1 MAKQIIWS
9 LRAQKDKREIFK
21 YWSQRNKSNRYSKKL
36 NQLFKETIQLL
47 REHPYIGK
55 STDDD
60 SVRIKIVK
68 EYLLIYEVTET
79 SINILSIWDGRQD
92 PSKLADIRKK

>member
-9 LRAQKDKREIFK
+9 LRAQKEKKEIFK
-21 YWSQRNKSNRYSKKL
+21 YWSKRNKSNRYSKKL
-36 NQLFKETIQLL
+36 HELFKEAIQLL
-47 REHPYIGK
+47 REHPYIGR

-68 EYLLIYEVTET
+68 EYLLIYEITEI

-92 PSKLADIRKK
+92 PSKLEDFIK

>member
-9 LRAQKDKREIFK
+9 LRAQKDKREIFI

-36 NQLFKETIQLL
+36 HQLFKEAIQLL
-47 REHPYIGK
+47 REHPYIGRT
-55 STDDD
+55 TDDD

-68 EYLLIYEVTET
+68 EYLIIYEVTET
-79 SINILSIWDGRQD
+79 SIIILSIWDGRQD
-92 PSKLADIRKK
+92 PLRLADRLE

>member
-21 YWSQRNKSNRYSKKL
+21 YWSERNKSNRYSQKL
-36 NQLFKETIQLL
+36 NQLFKEAIQLL
-47 REHPYIGK
+47 REHPYIGR

-60 SVRIKIVK
+60 SIRIKIVK
-68 EYLLIYEVTET
+68 DYLLIYEITET
-79 SINILSIWDGRQD
+79 SINILSVWDGRQD
-92 PSKLADIRKK
+92 PSKLEEILK

>member
-9 LRAQKDKREIFK
+9 LRAQKDKKEIFK

-36 NQLFKETIQLL
+36 NQLFKGAILL
-47 REHPYIGK
+47 LSEHPYIGRP
-55 STDDD
+55 TDDA
-60 SVRIKIVK
+60 SARIKIVN

-92 PSKLADIRKK
+92 PSKLEDILK